1 MTRKTNAPVGP
12 RSVARNIVISIS
24 SITQARLL
32 STKRLAVPFF
42 VKGG

>member
-12 RSVARNIVISIS
+12 RSVAGNVLISIP
-24 SITQARLL
+24 SITQVRRT
-32 STKRLAVPFF
+32 STERLAVPFF